1 MSEEEEGEGG
11 DEGVNE
17 SNRGRREENSLEAGM
32 KEEEEKGKGWKAV
45 F

>member
-32 KEEEEKGKGWKAV
+32 KEEGKGKGWKAV